1 MSVSSDGVQAGDGL
15 PPSLP
20 QAACRVILGGLGRL
34 LAVSFTSRHHLH
46 LSYSEGTKSKAGE
59 EWRPALYQALGLAQA
74 MQSLLQARQAIKVA
88 SGQRIR
94 RAGRAV
100 RLFLLAP

>member
-1 MSVSSDGVQAGDGL
+1 LPRHPGRIGSAAGSVIYFKASYTPQLQRREYESDVWADPLTQW
-15 PPSLP
+15 
-20 QAACRVILGGLGRL
+20 
-34 LAVSFTSRHHLH
+34 F
-46 LSYSEGTKSKAGE
+46 E

-88 SGQRIR
+88 SGQRIQ

-100 RLFLLAP
+100 RLFLLALQAP